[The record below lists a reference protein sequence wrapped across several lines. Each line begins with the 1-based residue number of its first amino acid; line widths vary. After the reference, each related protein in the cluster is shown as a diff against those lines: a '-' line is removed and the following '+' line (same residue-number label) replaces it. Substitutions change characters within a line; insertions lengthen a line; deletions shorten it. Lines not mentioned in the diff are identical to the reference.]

1 MTDMY
6 EVSDVALQSRE
17 PTRLEFVQH
26 ALSVKA
32 THMHPLLAHH
42 LTFTERPAGEALVN
56 GGRTSELLPPG
67 LIVSAKS
74 TKTLSFKK
82 TLDPVTLEKALKA
95 GLRRVGVE
103 NPDIQRT
110 SEGVYMGLGT
120 AIAFEKQVH
129 AGSEQVFADEFCKVA
144 IPDFLLTPR

>member
-1 MTDMY
+1 MISPYKGSED
-6 EVSDVALQSRE
+6 ALQEIEPSR
-17 PTRLEFVQH
+17 LDFVQH
-26 ALSVKA
+26 ALSVQD
-32 THMHPLLAHH
+32 THMHRLLAHH

-74 TKTLSFKK
+74 TKMLSVKK
-82 TLDPVTLEKALKA
+82 TLDAATLEKALKA
-95 GLRRVGVE
+95 GLRRVGVV

-129 AGSEQVFADEFCKVA
+129 AGSQEAFADAFCRGA
-144 IPDFLLTPR
+144 IPNFSHISY